1 MLKHVSRV
9 ASQIAVF
16 AVFFVAWELIVDLMH
31 VRPVILPSPSEVFVS
46 IWTHRAYLM
55 MHTWPTFLAVGGG
68 FLFAAIAG
76 VLIAIG
82 IAYSKW
88 VSEVTYPFLVAA
100 QVLPKIALAPLFLI
114 WFGFGLTPK
123 IVIAALIAFFPIVIN
138 TARGLQSVDVEL
150 MQYMKS
156 LGASWH
162 EVFFKISLP
171 WALPYMFASFKIASD
186 SGCRWRGG
194 RRIRRLGPGAWVRN
208 QLREHISRH
217 RAYVR
222 GNLRAQRPR
231 RAVLFSRRARR
242 DGASVVASRNRGYAR
257 NCVAN
262 FIGHAEN

>member
-171 WALPYMFASFKIASD
+171 WALPYMFASFKIAMTLAVVGAVVGEFVASD
-186 SGCRWRGG
+186 RG
-194 RRIRRLGPGAWVRN
+194 LGYV
-208 QLREHISRH
+208 ISY
-217 RAYVR
+217 ANISLDTELMFAGIFVLSAL
-222 GNLRAQRPR
+222 G
-231 RAVLFSRRARR
+231 VLFFLA
-242 DGASVVASRNRGYAR
+242 VVLVETALLSWQAAIEGTPETA
-257 NCVAN
+257 
-262 FIGHAEN
+262 